1 MKILLADD
9 HPVVRIAIKQI
20 ILESYYFAEIIE
32 VDNGTVLEKRAKE
45 KGIDLVITDISMP
58 GTEVSSVI
66 KAIKHY
72 SPKLPIIVLSMNSA
86 EHSAVSLFKLGIS
99 AYLCKENASSELLKA
114 IEFVMKGK
122 KYIPTEI
129 AEILANAF
137 NTNNNGN
144 PDAREV
150 LTYRELEI
158 FKLIASGIGISEIEN
173 KLSIKRSTI
182 SSTKTKIIK
191 KINVHNSNDL
201 IRYAITNHIIS

>member
-1 MKILLADD
+1 
-9 HPVVRIAIKQI
+9 
-20 ILESYYFAEIIE
+20 
-32 VDNGTVLEKRAKE
+32 
-45 KGIDLVITDISMP
+45 
-58 GTEVSSVI
+58 
-66 KAIKHY
+66 
-72 SPKLPIIVLSMNSA
+72 
-86 EHSAVSLFKLGIS
+86 
-99 AYLCKENASSELLKA
+99 
-114 IEFVMKGK
+114 MKGK